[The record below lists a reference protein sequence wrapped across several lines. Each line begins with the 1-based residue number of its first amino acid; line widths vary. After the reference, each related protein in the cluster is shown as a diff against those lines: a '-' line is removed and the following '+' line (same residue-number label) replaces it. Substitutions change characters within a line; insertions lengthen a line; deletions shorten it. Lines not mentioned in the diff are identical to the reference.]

1 MIQLVDTE
9 TNKPIGTITEQQ
21 LQFLIDELEEESAT
35 DEDYYIDA
43 VTVDMLQ
50 QDGGDANLI
59 ALLRN
64 ALGTREGFEVR
75 WVKS

>member
-1 MIQLVDTE
+1 MIQLLDAE
-9 TNKPIGTITEQQ
+9 TNKPIGTITEGQ

-35 DEDYYIDA
+35 DQDYYIDA
-43 VTVDMLQ
+43 VTIDMLQ

-64 ALGTREGFEVR
+64 ALGAREGFEVR
-75 WVKS
+75 WTKS

>member
-9 TNKPIGTITEQQ
+9 TTKPIGTITEGQ

-35 DEDYYIDA
+35 DQDYYIDA
-43 VTVDMLQ
+43 VTIDMLQ

-64 ALGTREGFEVR
+64 ALGAREGFEVR
-75 WVKS
+75 WTKS